1 MNWLELKNKDGS
13 FSAFL
18 PMLLLAWT
26 MVTLAGLQTY
36 GLLSERD
43 QLATALANQA
53 APLEEA
59 QRVRAQLQ
67 SLATGAADLAAQG
80 NENAQRLIAE
90 LAKQGVTVNPS
101 TTAP

>member
-1 MNWLELKNKDGS
+1 MAWLNLKQPDGS
-13 FSAFL
+13 FSPFL
-18 PMLLLAWT
+18 PLLLLAWT
-26 MVTLAGLQTY
+26 LVTLAGLQTY

-43 QLATALANQA
+43 QLATALTNQA

-67 SLATGAADLAAQG
+67 SLATGAADLAEQG
-80 NENAQRLIAE
+80 NENAQRLIDE

-101 TTAP
+101 VATP